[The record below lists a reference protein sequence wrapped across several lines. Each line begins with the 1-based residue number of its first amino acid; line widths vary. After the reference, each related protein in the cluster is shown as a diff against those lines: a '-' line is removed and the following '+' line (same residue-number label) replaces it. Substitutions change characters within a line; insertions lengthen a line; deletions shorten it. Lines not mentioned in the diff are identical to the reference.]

1 MVLFSRRKKLG
12 MNLKASATKVSEIIF
27 HKNTLE
33 EKNFQSEES
42 LPEPLNNHEDLF
54 EILSPKQT

>member
-1 MVLFSRRKKLG
+1 